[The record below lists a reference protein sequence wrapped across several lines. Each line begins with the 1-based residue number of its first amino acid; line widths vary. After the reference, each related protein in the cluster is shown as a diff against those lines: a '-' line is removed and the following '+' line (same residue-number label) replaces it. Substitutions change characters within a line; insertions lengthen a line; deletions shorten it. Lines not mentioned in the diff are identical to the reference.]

1 MLGQRRVRSAPI
13 FLSRCTLD
21 VVRAPASPPA
31 RPPPPPPPSDVRCL
45 LRARSFEMQAKVKRL
60 EEQHSDFSGRA
71 QQHDAGRGNLLGAE
85 QPRLAIPGIPSAS
98 GLPATDVDN
107 RQAARPDVKM
117 SEAAQASDA
126 KADDDLRLSVDV
138 MGNRLDRTVQIFVSH
153 VGSVSERDILYHAL
167 LSILSEMV
175 ITQLANVRCIQRT
188 APNSNIQ
195 QLRGAHGQD
204 AAGQTTASA
213 STIDNARDGDKDGIK
228 YNITLLLSPSY
239 NHSIAA
245 LKVRILHDHHG
256 WTGPASVF
264 RLERSSDGVRAF
276 AK

>member
-1 MLGQRRVRSAPI
+1 MLGQRRARSVPMS
-13 FLSRCTLD
+13 LSRCTVD
-21 VVRAPASPPA
+21 IVRAPASPPA
-31 RPPPPPPPSDVRCL
+31 PPPPSDVRCFS
-45 LRARSFEMQAKVKRL
+45 RARSFEMQAKVKRL

-85 QPRLAIPGIPSAS
+85 QPHLAIPGIPSAS

-107 RQAARPDVKM
+107 WQAARPDVKM

-175 ITQLANVRCIQRT
+175 ITQLAKVRCIQRT

-204 AAGQTTASA
+204 AGQTTASA

-245 LKVRILHDHHG
+245 LKVRIVHDHHG

-264 RLERSSDGVRAF
+264 RIERSSDGVGAF